1 MVLLRRRTLLTSHS
15 PWATCSKHASRP
27 ASRCLEARLEA
38 CLEACLDTC
47 LEASRKT
54 SREACLAASREA
66 CLGLPRG
73 LGGGRL
79 LFSLL
84 SKITSSLNACPL
96 PQAFLVLHG
105 QAQ

>member
-27 ASRCLEARLEA
+27 ASLCLEAR
-38 CLEACLDTC
+38 LEACLDTC

-54 SREACLAASREA
+54 SREACLETSREA

-73 LGGGRL
+73 LGRGAAA
-79 LFSLL
+79 FSLL
-84 SKITSSLNACPL
+84 SKITSSLNACPKHCL
-96 PQAFLVLHG
+96 RRF
-105 QAQ
+105 